1 MKTLAAGFEQF
12 AGPEPEESKMSTRI
26 RQAILMLGIAAPVA
40 MGLAAPASAGLFDG
54 IGKAVGGVTKGV
66 SRAVGGAAKD
76 VSRTVGKATKS
87 VGHAA
92 GSVTRNVGRAAGS
105 VSRDV
110 RRAIPKIGKTYMK
123 VARPV
128 GTVVSKYYNYAG
140 KAAEHIPVLGKP
152 AASLARDISRAAKTK
167 EAQIGA
173 GVGAGVA
180 LLGGGLGALRYVG
193 TAAGG
198 GAMTG
203 YYGKQTY
210 EAGKRTAKQ
219 FDRRVRKDADD
230 IRRSFR

>member
-76 VSRTVGKATKS
+76 VSRTAGKATKS
-87 VGHAA
+87 MGHAA
-92 GSVTRNVGRAAGS
+92 GSVTRDVG
-105 VSRDV
+105 
-110 RRAIPKIGKTYMK
+110 RAIPKIGKTYMK

-173 GVGAGVA
+173 GVGAGAA